1 MLQKPTQSALVTAR
15 GTHSMAGGCTVSREA
30 LPTIAGG
37 CSVTREPCPSGPS
50 SLLARNPDRLAI
62 RPACFFTIIPS
73 LTG

>member
-15 GTHSMAGGCTVSREA
+15 GTHSMAGGCTVSRET

-37 CSVTREPCPSGPS
+37 CTVTLEPCPSGSPA
-50 SLLARNPDRLAI
+50 LLARSPDRLAI